1 MDAPKK
7 ISQDDLRKALNEVI
21 YPEDEVIVIYSG
33 IWSFGYRLNCSI
45 PEIPDMILDTI
56 EEVVGDDRTLLMPSF
71 TSREFTKTRKF
82 DIVRSSRTESGIVS
96 DTAIKRKNY
105 CRTPHPLHSFV
116 IKGPKANN
124 LLKAPIKTSW
134 GSESVLAW
142 IAKNNARI
150 CPMGLPWNKAC
161 SYFHRMEEVL
171 QVPFRYYKRFSG
183 TLYEDGKEIGPCQE
197 VKYSYPLTIP
207 FKYDYSVVI
216 PELRKMNAIRSCLN
230 PLIQLESAVASDID
244 KACHKVLQADPYA
257 IVINKVEVEDWVTN
271 GKEDE
276 INNLSE
282 NQRYH

>member
-71 TSREFTKTRKF
+71 TSREFTKTKKF

-116 IKGPKANN
+116 IKGSSN
-124 LLKAPIKTSW
+124 
-134 GSESVLAW
+134 
-142 IAKNNARI
+142 KNILGFR
-150 CPMGLPWNKAC
+150 KC
-161 SYFHRMEEVL
+161 SRL
-171 QVPFRYYKRFSG
+171 
-183 TLYEDGKEIGPCQE
+183 DCKE
-197 VKYSYPLTIP
+197 
-207 FKYDYSVVI
+207 
-216 PELRKMNAIRSCLN
+216 
-230 PLIQLESAVASDID
+230 
-244 KACHKVLQADPYA
+244 
-257 IVINKVEVEDWVTN
+257 
-271 GKEDE
+271 
-276 INNLSE
+276 
-282 NQRYH
+282 